1 MHTST
6 PTRVGRSW
14 VFPDGKIL
22 PVVSG
27 GADEGEP
34 PATGTEPPK
43 APEPTS
49 PPATEPPPADPAAEV
64 AKWKDLARKHE
75 ERAKAN
81 AKAAQE
87 LEQLKAQSLSETEK
101 AIEAAKAEGRTEA
114 ETRLRERIIAAEV
127 KAKAAAVSSDP
138 SLVAML
144 IDRQSLKWNDDEL
157 DEESLDKAIAR
168 VLKERP
174 ILVRQDPGPGAPP
187 KVPTGA
193 RGTEQ
198 PDPGSMSMSEYMAW
212 RKANPHA

>member
-27 GADEGEP
+27 GADEGDP
-34 PATGTEPPK
+34 PATGNEPPPSTEP
-43 APEPTS
+43 AS
-49 PPATEPPPADPAAEV
+49 PPATEPAPADTAAEV
-64 AKWKDLARKHE
+64 AKWKELARKHE
-75 ERAKAN
+75 ERAKQN

-101 AIEAAKAEGRTEA
+101 AIEAAKAEGRSEA
-114 ETRLRERIIAAEV
+114 ETRLRERIILAEV
-127 KAKAAAVSSDP
+127 KARQTADP
-138 SLVAML
+138 QLVAML
-144 IDRQSLKWNDDEL
+144 VDRSTLKWDDGGEL
-157 DEESLDKAIAR
+157 DEESLEKAINK

-174 ILVRQDPGPGAPP
+174 ILATREGVPTP

-198 PDPGSMSMSEYMAW
+198 PDPGSMTMSEYMAW

>member
-27 GADEGEP
+27 GADEGDP
-34 PATGTEPPK
+34 PATGSEPPSTD
-43 APEPTS
+43 PP
-49 PPATEPPPADPAAEV
+49 PPATEPPSADPAAEV

-81 AKAAQE
+81 VKAAQE
-87 LEQLKAQSLSETEK
+87 LEQLKAQSLSENEK

-138 SLVAML
+138 ALVAML
-144 IDRQSLKWNDDEL
+144 IDRQSLKWNDDDL

-174 ILVRQDPGPGAPP
+174 ILVRQEQGPGAPP

-198 PDPGSMSMSEYMAW
+198 PDPGSMTMTEFMAW

>member
-27 GADEGEP
+27 GADEGDP
-34 PATGTEPPK
+34 PATGTEPP
-43 APEPTS
+43 PSTEPAS
-49 PPATEPPPADPAAEV
+49 PPATEPPPADTAAEI

-114 ETRLRERIIAAEV
+114 ETRLRERIILAEV
-127 KAKAAAVSSDP
+127 KARQTADP
-138 SLVAML
+138 QLVAML
-144 IDRQSLKWNDDEL
+144 VDRSTLKWDDAGEL
-157 DEESLDKAIAR
+157 DEESLEKAINR

-174 ILVRQDPGPGAPP
+174 ILAAREGAPTP

>member
-1 MHTST
+1 MHIST

-27 GADEGEP
+27 GADEGDP
-34 PATGTEPPK
+34 PATGNEPP
-43 APEPTS
+43 PSTEPTS
-49 PPATEPPPADPAAEV
+49 PPATEPPPADTAAEV

-75 ERAKAN
+75 ERAKQN

-101 AIEAAKAEGRTEA
+101 AIEAAKAEGRSEA
-114 ETRLRERIIAAEV
+114 ETRLRERIILAEV
-127 KAKAAAVSSDP
+127 KARQTADP
-138 SLVAML
+138 QLVAML
-144 IDRQSLKWNDDEL
+144 VDRSTLKWDDGGEL
-157 DEESLDKAIAR
+157 DEESLEKAINK

-174 ILVRQDPGPGAPP
+174 ILATREGVPTP

>member
-1 MHTST
+1 MHIST

-27 GADEGEP
+27 GADEGDP
-34 PATGTEPPK
+34 PATGNEPP
-43 APEPTS
+43 PPTEPTS
-49 PPATEPPPADPAAEV
+49 PPATEPPPADPAAEI
-64 AKWKDLARKHE
+64 AKWKAQARKHE

-81 AKAAQE
+81 AKAAEE

-101 AIEAAKAEGRTEA
+101 AIEAAKAEGRSEA
-114 ETRLRERIIAAEV
+114 ETRLRERIILAEV
-127 KAKAAAVSSDP
+127 KARQTADP
-138 SLVAML
+138 QLVAML
-144 IDRQSLKWNDDEL
+144 VDRSTLKWDDGGEL
-157 DEESLDKAIAR
+157 DEESLEKAISK

-174 ILVRQDPGPGAPP
+174 ILATREGVPTP

-198 PDPGSMSMSEYMAW
+198 PDPGSMTMSEYMAW

>member
-1 MHTST
+1 MHIST

-27 GADEGEP
+27 GADEGDP
-34 PATGTEPPK
+34 PATGNEPP
-43 APEPTS
+43 PSTEPTS
-49 PPATEPPPADPAAEV
+49 PPATEPPPADTAAEV
-64 AKWKDLARKHE
+64 AKWKELARKHE
-75 ERAKAN
+75 ERAKQN

-101 AIEAAKAEGRTEA
+101 AIEAAKAEGRSEA
-114 ETRLRERIIAAEV
+114 ETRLRERIILAEV
-127 KAKAAAVSSDP
+127 KARQTADP
-138 SLVAML
+138 QLVAML
-144 IDRQSLKWNDDEL
+144 VDRSTLKWDDGGEL
-157 DEESLDKAIAR
+157 DEESLEKAINK

-174 ILVRQDPGPGAPP
+174 ILATREGVPTP

-198 PDPGSMSMSEYMAW
+198 PDPGSMTMSEYMAW